1 MITFIY
7 KLKRTAGQQAARFC
21 GRVFSGLFIC
31 THLKRQIFDVLAA
44 TLPKRQIFD
53 GLRIS

>member
-1 MITFIY
+1 MNTLSY
-7 KLKRTAGQQAARFC
+7 KLKRTTGQQAARFC

-44 TLPKRQIFD
+44 TLPKRQFFD